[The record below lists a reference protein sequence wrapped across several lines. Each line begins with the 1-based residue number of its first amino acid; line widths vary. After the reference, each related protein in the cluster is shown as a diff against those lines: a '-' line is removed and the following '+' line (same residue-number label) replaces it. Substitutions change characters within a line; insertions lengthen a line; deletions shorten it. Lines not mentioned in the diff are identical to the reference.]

1 MKKASILIT
10 MSLLLAGGIWAD
22 SHYQY
27 IYWDTEVYF
36 GHVIYPEARYDGK
49 DAVVLREGQARP
61 EVADLNLP
69 IAPGDLIQTTER
81 RCEIQFDTGTIIRL
95 DRNTVLKI
103 ETILAQSLSSKN
115 KLTNFI
121 LSKGQVYVM
130 YKRYIRKEI
139 FQIITPNAAVKMDH
153 KSVAMIKAMPDRS
166 TDIHVNAGKVY
177 ALFGPHED
185 QVMKEKIKKGQTISV
200 TADHRFRTAPF
211 VEIED
216 FEAWNEKLNRE
227 FLELHKGKAL
237 IPLPIQKMPLAV
249 FHFAQKFSNI
259 HGEWLWDGYFGYVW
273 RPFLNDQR
281 YPWGDWKPYY
291 TGRWTSVDDQLF
303 WVPTEPWGWVPYH
316 LGIWTWDSKKGWLWI
331 PGSFF
336 APAWVDWAFYFGRF
350 GWRPWMFED
359 WLWYSYSGFDGSYFP
374 FYASL
379 DYRQSNDSTDQ
390 KGQYRKVHRVIGK
403 DQLSRKESSPYPFPK
418 EWKKSYK
425 KMVAALEKGDEK
437 ILTRLQRIPEHV
449 SLVNKE
455 DLNTSRVHE
464 KASSLAD
471 LSTDEQRTFISQR
484 TDQDSNRLA
493 VDTYSRNERVAS
505 LRDKFK
511 GLIRIKEDHGLRAT
525 PAPNIELDTMPP
537 GQMKSTKSS
546 AFPKVN
552 SRSLGIRSMTFEP
565 KTSAGRFRD
574 WNPDISV
581 ARKVGISIQYS
592 SRSNEVRCPELNMTS
607 RHVTGSRGYSGPR
620 IRLSSSGSVVTSV
633 SSVSMSST
641 RSSGEGSSGASSSTQ
656 SRTGSSARSSGKSAS
671 SKKGKK

>member
-1 MKKASILIT
+1 MKKATVLIIMSMILT
-10 MSLLLAGGIWAD
+10 GGMWAD

-61 EVADLNLP
+61 EVADVNLP

-81 RCEIQFDTGTIIRL
+81 RCEIQFDTGTVIRL

-139 FQIITPNAAVKMDH
+139 FQILTPNAAVKMDH
-153 KSVAMIKAMPDRS
+153 ESVAMIKAKPDRS

-177 ALFGPHED
+177 ALFGPHEE
-185 QVMKEKIKKGQTISV
+185 QVMKEKIKKGQTITV
-200 TADHRFRTAPF
+200 TADHRSLAAPF
-211 VEIED
+211 VEIAD
-216 FEAWNEKLNRE
+216 FEAWNEELNRE
-227 FLELHKGKAL
+227 FLELHEGKAV

-259 HGEWLWDGYFGYVW
+259 HGEWLWDSYFGYVW

-291 TGRWTSVDDQLF
+291 SGRWTSVDNQLF
-303 WVPTEPWGWVPYH
+303 WVPTETWGWVPYH
-316 LGIWTWDSKKGWLWI
+316 LGIWTWDAKKGWLWI

-359 WLWYSYSGFDGSYFP
+359 WLWYSYSGFDGSYMP

-379 DYRQSNDSTDQ
+379 DYRQTDDASDQ
-390 KGQYRKVHRVIGK
+390 KGEDRKVHRVIRK
-403 DQLSRKESSPYPFPK
+403 EQLSRKESSPYPIPK

-437 ILTRLQRIPEHV
+437 ILARLQKIPEHV

-455 DLNTSRVHE
+455 ELNTSRVHE
-464 KASSLAD
+464 KAFSLAD
-471 LSTDEQRTFISQR
+471 LSTNEQRTFINQR
-484 TDQDSNRLA
+484 TDQNSYRLA
-493 VDTYSRNERVAS
+493 VDTYTRNERVAS
-505 LRDKFK
+505 LRDKFI
-511 GLIRIKEDHGLRAT
+511 GLIRVREDHELIAT
-525 PAPNIELDTMPP
+525 PDPNIELNPTPP
-537 GQMKSTKSS
+537 GQTESTKYS
-546 AFPKVN
+546 ASQRVN
-552 SRSLGIRSMTFEP
+552 SRSLGIRSMAFEP

-581 ARKVGISIQYS
+581 ARKAGISIKYS
-592 SRSNEVRCPELNMTS
+592 SRSNEVKCPELNMTS

-620 IRLSSSGSVVTSV
+620 IRLTSSGSVVTSV
-633 SSVSMSST
+633 SSSSMSST
-641 RSSGEGSSGASSSTQ
+641 QSSGESSSGASTSTQ
-656 SRTGSSARSSGKSAS
+656 SGTRSSARSSSKSAS
-671 SKKGKK
+671 SKKEKK